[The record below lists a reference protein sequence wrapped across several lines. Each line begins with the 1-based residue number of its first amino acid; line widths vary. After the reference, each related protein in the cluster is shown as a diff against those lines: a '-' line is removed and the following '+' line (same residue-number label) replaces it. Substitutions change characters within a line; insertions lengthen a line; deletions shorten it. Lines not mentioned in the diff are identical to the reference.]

1 MFPCYLCN
9 FKEKSLTMSKKK
21 QDKAKQNIQNVHDK
35 FFKETFSRLEVA
47 QSFIEELFPTDIR
60 EKINLADLK
69 RLSDSF
75 VDGELEEYF
84 SDIIYQT
91 NLANQE
97 TLVTL
102 LFEHKSYTVPF
113 IHIQLLQYVINIWKQ
128 EIKDGKAVLS
138 LVIPIVIH
146 HGEQRWEYKSMKSYF
161 VDLPQVLHKFI
172 PDFDYLLFSLTDI
185 GDDRLTSLKN
195 VILSMSAMLLK
206 HSHDENDEFM
216 KLTPFWLEK
225 IKELDAQ
232 QQLDFIRS
240 VFVYIQNAIN
250 LTNNEIPTIFTKVSN
265 NTNNIAMT
273 IADRIRAE
281 EREVTMEFATFQYIK
296 GMLEEGFNADTI
308 SKAFKLPIKKV
319 QEIIQKIKEPNQ

>member
-1 MFPCYLCN
+1 
-9 FKEKSLTMSKKK
+9 MSKKK
-21 QDKAKQNIQNVHDK
+21 QKKVEPKIKQNIPNVHDK

-47 QSFIEELFPTDIR
+47 QSFIEELFPDEIKER
-60 EKINLADLK
+60 LNLSNLK
-69 RLSDSF
+69 RVSESF

-128 EIKDGKAVLS
+128 EIKDGKTVLS

-146 HGEQRWEYKSMKSYF
+146 HGEQTWEYKSLKSYF
-161 VDLPQVLHKFI
+161 TDVPEILHKFI

-250 LTNNEIPTIFTKVSN
+250 LTNKEIPIIFTKVSN
-265 NTNNIAMT
+265 NTNDIAMT
-273 IADRIRAE
+273 IADRIRE
-281 EREVTMEFATFQYIK
+281 ETMETATFNYIK
-296 GMLEEGFNADTI
+296 GMLEEGFNADVI
-308 SKAFKLPIKKV
+308 SKVFKLPVKKV
-319 QEIIQKIKEPNQ
+319 QDIIQKIKESNS

>member
-1 MFPCYLCN
+1 M
-9 FKEKSLTMSKKK
+9 KKKK
-21 QDKAKQNIQNVHDK
+21 QEKIKQPIRNVHDK

-47 QSFIEELFPTDIR
+47 QSFIEELFPDEIK
-60 EKINLADLK
+60 EKLNLQDFK
-69 RLSDSF
+69 RLPESF
-75 VDGELEEYF
+75 IDDELDEYF

-91 NLANQE
+91 NLSDQE

-128 EIKDGKAVLS
+128 EIKDGKTVLS

-146 HGEQRWEYKSMKSYF
+146 HGEQKWEYKSMKSYF

-206 HSHDENDEFM
+206 HSHDENDDFL

-225 IKELDAQ
+225 IRELDAQ
-232 QQLDFIRS
+232 QQLDVIRS
-240 VFVYIQNAIN
+240 VFIYIQNAIN
-250 LTNNEIPTIFTKVSN
+250 LTNNEIPIIFTQVSE
-265 NTNNIAMT
+265 NTNKIAMT
-273 IADRIRAE
+273 IADRIRE
-281 EREVTMEFATFQYIK
+281 ETIELTTLNFIRNLVIK
-296 GMLEEGFNADTI
+296 GCDVTFIADATQL
-308 SKAFKLPIKKV
+308 SIKKV
-319 QEIIQKIKEPNQ
+319 QGIVKKIKESS